1 MTSWLL
7 NFPNI
12 NLNIAEPI
20 DEFVRYININYGEVF
35 VAAKKML
42 SIFINGING
51 ALDMIPWWLMILLVV
66 FATKK
71 LMNSYRN
78 GVISS
83 APLMPLIK
91 ILSIFLA
98 ATKTSP

>member
-35 VAAKKML
+35 VAAKRCSL
-42 SIFINGING
+42 F
-51 ALDMIPWWLMILLVV
+51 LLT
-66 FATKK
+66 ASTAHW
-71 LMNSYRN
+71 
-78 GVISS
+78 I
-83 APLMPLIK
+83 
-91 ILSIFLA
+91 
-98 ATKTSP
+98 

>member
-42 SIFINGING
+42 SIFINGTTAHWI
-51 ALDMIPWWLMILLVV
+51 
-66 FATKK
+66 
-71 LMNSYRN
+71 
-78 GVISS
+78 
-83 APLMPLIK
+83 
-91 ILSIFLA
+91 
-98 ATKTSP
+98 

>member
-20 DEFVRYININYGEVF
+20 DEFVRYININYGEVLLPP
-35 VAAKKML
+35 KML

-51 ALDMIPWWLMILLVV
+51 ALDMIP
-66 FATKK
+66 
-71 LMNSYRN
+71 
-78 GVISS
+78 GG
-83 APLMPLIK
+83 
-91 ILSIFLA
+91 
-98 ATKTSP
+98 

>member
-35 VAAKKML
+35 VAGIGQNKM
-42 SIFINGING
+42 
-51 ALDMIPWWLMILLVV
+51 
-66 FATKK
+66 
-71 LMNSYRN
+71 
-78 GVISS
+78 S
-83 APLMPLIK
+83 AP
-91 ILSIFLA
+91 A
-98 ATKTSP
+98 

>member
-42 SIFINGING
+42 SIF
-51 ALDMIPWWLMILLVV
+51 
-66 FATKK
+66 
-71 LMNSYRN
+71 Y
-78 GVISS
+78 
-83 APLMPLIK
+83 
-91 ILSIFLA
+91 
-98 ATKTSP
+98 

>member
-42 SIFINGING
+42 SIFINGY
-51 ALDMIPWWLMILLVV
+51 DSLVADDSAGS
-66 FATKK
+66 FCHKK
-71 LMNSYRN
+71 TDEQLQKRCHLRRPAVYDRCLR
-78 GVISS
+78 V
-83 APLMPLIK
+83 
-91 ILSIFLA
+91 LA
-98 ATKTSP
+98 YDE

>member
-42 SIFINGING
+42 SIFINGHQRRTG
-51 ALDMIPWWLMILLVV
+51 YDSLVADDSAGS
-66 FATKK
+66 FCHKK
-71 LMNSYRN
+71 LMN
-78 GVISS
+78 
-83 APLMPLIK
+83 
-91 ILSIFLA
+91 
-98 ATKTSP
+98 